1 MEDMDMDMSPRKVQP
16 ATISSSRVRTIG
28 IHTLGH
34 FHLSVGGRSVQFQR
48 RAQRRVLELLKA
60 LIALGRPSV
69 GATRLMDLLWNESEG
84 DRASQCL
91 ATTVYRLRELLRA
104 KDAVLYA
111 DGQLALNPRYCWV
124 DVWALERLLVTVES
138 TSKAPFPDLEALSR
152 RHHEIAQL
160 YRGDFLD
167 ADRSYPWTEAMREQL
182 RARYLRALCAWG
194 QHLQQLERYE
204 EASLVYR
211 QGLEANPLAEECYC
225 QLMHCLIALDRRA
238 EAALLYRRYCSL
250 LEDDLGLQPAP
261 QIRSLYLSLRGG
273 AEEMPGGS
281 PPPMADGRRREMSSF
296 SRKPPYPQ
304 IVR

>member
-1 MEDMDMDMSPRKVQP
+1 MEDMDMSPRTAQL
-16 ATISSSRVRTIG
+16 ATISSNRVRRIG
-28 IHTLGH
+28 IHTLGY
-34 FHLSVGGRSVQFQR
+34 FHISVGGRSVQFQR

-69 GATRLMDLLWNESEG
+69 GAARLMDALWNESEG

-104 KDAVLYA
+104 KDAVLHA

-124 DVWALERLLVTVES
+124 DVWALERLLVIVES
-138 TSKAPFPDLEALSR
+138 ASKAPFPDIEVLSR

-167 ADRSYPWTEAMREQL
+167 ADRNYPWTEAAREQL
-182 RARYLRALCAWG
+182 RARYLRALHAWG
-194 QHLQQLERYE
+194 QCLQQLGRYE
-204 EASLVYR
+204 EAVLAYH
-211 QGLEANPLAEECYC
+211 QGLEVNPLADEYYC
-225 QLMHCLIALDRRA
+225 QLMRCLIALDRRA
-238 EAALLYRRYCSL
+238 EAALLYRRYCNL

-273 AEEMPGGS
+273 AEEMPGGT
-281 PPPMADGRRREMSSF
+281 PPLVAGERQRDISSF
-296 SRKPPYPQ
+296 SRKPPHPQ
-304 IVR
+304 LLR

>member
-1 MEDMDMDMSPRKVQP
+1 MEDMDMSQRNMQP

-28 IHTLGH
+28 IRTLGH

-69 GATRLMDLLWNESEG
+69 GATRLMDVLWNESEG

-91 ATTVYRLRELLRA
+91 TTTVYRLRELLRA
-104 KDAVLYA
+104 KEAVLCA
-111 DGQLALNPRYCWV
+111 DGQLALNPRFCWV
-124 DVWALERLLVTVES
+124 DVWALERQLLAIES
-138 TSKAPFPDLEALSR
+138 ANKVPSPDIEVLSR

-167 ADRSYPWTEAMREQL
+167 ADRSYPWAETMREQL
-182 RARYLRALCAWG
+182 RARYLRGLHAWG
-194 QHLQQLERYE
+194 QCLQQVGRYE
-204 EASLVYR
+204 EAVQVYR
-211 QGLEANPLAEECYC
+211 QGLEVNSLADDCYC

-238 EAALLYRRYCSL
+238 EAALLYRRYCNL

-261 QIRSLYLSLRGG
+261 QIRSLYLSLRRGG
-273 AEEMPGGS
+273 EEVDGTPS
-281 PPPMADGRRREMSSF
+281 PIADERRRNTRPF
-296 SRKPPYPQ
+296 SRNRSHTQP
-304 IVR
+304 VR